1 MKPYM
6 EDPLKRE
13 REGVHLIISGT
24 DTGHLCVLDMDK
36 GDVHCVVKV
45 RGRGGGEGERR
56 GSERG
61 GTYVVT
67 CTCIQNKFLFTS
79 FRVLPRPCERV
90 HYFLN
95 VFSSTSLYSRPIPTL
110 LLLSFHILKE
120 TKSYLSQLVCQ
131 PSTMY
136 MYSRKYT
143 LYIYIHVHTCTCT
156 R

>member
-36 GDVHCVVKV
+36 GDVQCVVKV
-45 RGRGGGEGERR
+45 KEREGGGEGERG

-67 CTCIQNKFLFTS
+67 YRIIVYLLHFECYLDHVNMCITF
-79 FRVLPRPCERV
+79 
-90 HYFLN
+90 
-95 VFSSTSLYSRPIPTL
+95 
-110 LLLSFHILKE
+110 
-120 TKSYLSQLVCQ
+120 
-131 PSTMY
+131 
-136 MYSRKYT
+136 
-143 LYIYIHVHTCTCT
+143 
-156 R
+156 